1 MIGMESLHRALFEA
15 AADAILVVDEGGAIV
30 LANAACGALFGCDP
44 AELVGAPLESLVPA
58 RVEEHVRQRSNYL
71 RDPGPRAMGGGL
83 ALFARRL
90 DGSEVPVDIS
100 LSPLVVGGRRLVS
113 CSIRDQRG
121 RTHGLD
127 HLRVQAKALRSAA
140 NGVVI
145 TDDTGTITWVNPA
158 ATAMTGYASDELLGK
173 HTRIL
178 KSGEHGPELY
188 SDLWRT
194 VRRGETWSGTMV
206 NRRKDGSLYHEEQ
219 TIAPVTDD
227 AGRVTHFIA
236 IKRDVSAERRT
247 QEALARA
254 HEELAAR
261 LTEIESLNRRLR
273 DQAIRDPLTGL
284 HNRRYLDDALD
295 HAVARGARSGEPLS
309 VAALDL
315 DRFKDINDN
324 HGHAAG
330 DRVLLRAA
338 EVLRSSVRASDILGR
353 VGGEEFIV
361 ALPGAALGLAVARA
375 EQWRTALASGS
386 VANDDG
392 TRIHCTVSIGVAE
405 HRRGDETIAEAL
417 RRADAALY
425 EAKRG
430 GRDRVVA
437 ATPPAAADWRFPG

>member
-1 MIGMESLHRALFEA
+1 MIAMESLFRALFEA
-15 AADAILVVDEGGAIV
+15 AADAILVVDEAGSIL
-30 LANAACGALFGCDP
+30 LANPACGALVGCEP
-44 AELVGAPLESLVPA
+44 GSLVGTSLEALVPA
-58 RVEEHVRQRSNYL
+58 RFGDHGRRRAEYG
-71 RDPGPRAMGGGL
+71 RDPRPRAMGAGL
-83 ALFARRL
+83 SLFLRRA

-100 LSPLVVGGRRLVS
+100 LSPFRADGRRLVS

-127 HLRVQAKALRSAA
+127 SLRVQATALRSAA

-145 TDDTGTITWVNPA
+145 TDECGTITWVNPA
-158 ATAMTGYASDELLGK
+158 ACAITGYAADELVGQ

-188 SDLWRT
+188 ADLWRT
-194 VRRGETWSGTMV
+194 VLRGETWSGSMV
-206 NRRKDGSLYHEEQ
+206 NRRKNGSLYHEEQ

-227 AGRVTHFIA
+227 TGLVTHFVA

-247 QEALARA
+247 QDALARA

-261 LTEIESLNRRLR
+261 LAEIESLNRRLR

-295 HAVARGARSGEPLS
+295 HAVASVARSGQPLS
-309 VAALDL
+309 VVALDL
-315 DRFKDINDN
+315 DRFKDINDT

-338 EVLRSSVRASDILGR
+338 EVLRAHVRASDIVGR

-361 ALPGAALGLAVARA
+361 CLPGATLRSALARA
-375 EQWRTALASGS
+375 EEWRAALAGTS
-386 VANDDG
+386 VRGDDG
-392 TRIHCTVSIGVAE
+392 TSVRCTVSIGVAE
-405 HRRGDETIAEAL
+405 HHHADETIAETL

-437 ATPPAAADWRFPG
+437 AAPPAVSG

>member
-1 MIGMESLHRALFEA
+1 MKAMETLYRALFEA
-15 AADAILVVDEGGAIV
+15 AADAILVVDEGGSIV
-30 LANAACGALFGCDP
+30 LANAACGALLGCEP
-44 AELVGAPLESLVPA
+44 AGLVGASIESLVPA
-58 RVEEHVRQRSNYL
+58 RFEDHARLRTDYG
-71 RDPGPRAMGGGL
+71 RDPQPRAMGAGL
-83 ALFARRL
+83 ALFVRRS

-100 LSPLVVGGRRLVS
+100 LSPLLVGGRRLVS

-121 RTHGLD
+121 RTHALD

-145 TDDTGTITWVNPA
+145 TDATGTITWVNPA
-158 ATAMTGYASDELLGK
+158 AEAMTGYASDELLGK

-178 KSGEHGPELY
+178 KSGEHGPAFYE
-188 SDLWRT
+188 DLWRT

-227 AGRVTHFIA
+227 AGLVTHFIA
-236 IKRDVSAERRT
+236 IKRDVSDERRT
-247 QEALARA
+247 QEALTRA

-261 LTEIESLNRRLR
+261 VTEIESLNRQLS

-284 HNRRYLDDALD
+284 HNRRYLEDALD

-309 VAALDL
+309 VVALDL
-315 DRFKDINDN
+315 DRFKDINDT

-338 EVLRSSVRASDILGR
+338 EVLRTHVRASDIVGR

-361 ALPGAALGLAVARA
+361 ALPGATLGLAVARA
-375 EQWRTALASGS
+375 EQWRAALAGGAVLS
-386 VANDDG
+386 DDG
-392 TRIHCTVSIGVAE
+392 TRVHCTVSIGVAE
-405 HRRGDETIAEAL
+405 HRRTEETIAEAL

-437 ATPPAAADWRFPG
+437 APPPTWGG

>member
-1 MIGMESLHRALFEA
+1 MNAVESLHRALFEA
-15 AADAILVVDEGGAIV
+15 AADAILVVDEGGSIV
-30 LANAACGALFGCDP
+30 VANAACGALLGCDT
-44 AELVGAPLESLVPA
+44 ADLVGASLESLVPA
-58 RVEEHVRQRSNYL
+58 RFENHARQRSDYL
-71 RDPGPRAMGGGL
+71 RDPRPRAMGGGL
-83 ALFARRL
+83 SLFARRV
-90 DGSEVPVDIS
+90 DGGEVPVDIS
-100 LSPLVVGGRRLVS
+100 LSPLLVAGRRLVS
-113 CSIRDQRG
+113 SSIRDQRG
-121 RTHGLD
+121 RSHGLD

-145 TDDTGTITWVNPA
+145 TDEAGTITWANPA

-188 SDLWRT
+188 ADLWQT
-194 VRRGETWSGTMV
+194 VRRGETWSGRMV

-227 AGRVTHFIA
+227 AGLVTHFIA

-261 LTEIESLNRRLR
+261 LAEIESLNRRLR

-295 HAVARGARSGEPLS
+295 
-309 VAALDL
+309 L
-315 DRFKDINDN
+315 DRFKDINDT

-338 EVLRSSVRASDILGR
+338 EVLRRHVRASDIVGR
-353 VGGEEFIV
+353 VGGEEFLV
-361 ALPGAALGLAVARA
+361 ALPGAPLALAVARA
-375 EQWRTALASGS
+375 EQWRAALAAGS
-386 VANDDG
+386 VRSDDG
-392 TRIHCTVSIGVAE
+392 TSVHCTVSIGVAE
-405 HRRGDETIAEAL
+405 HRRADETIAEAL

-437 ATPPAAADWRFPG
+437 AAHPASGA

>member
-1 MIGMESLHRALFEA
+1 MNAVESLHRALFEA
-15 AADAILVVDEGGAIV
+15 AADAILVVDEGGSIV
-30 LANAACGALFGCDP
+30 VANAACGALLGCDT
-44 AELVGAPLESLVPA
+44 ADLVGASLESLVPA
-58 RVEEHVRQRSNYL
+58 RFENHARQRSDYL
-71 RDPGPRAMGGGL
+71 RDPRPRAMGGGL
-83 ALFARRL
+83 SLFARRV
-90 DGSEVPVDIS
+90 DGGEVPVDIS
-100 LSPLVVGGRRLVS
+100 LSPLLVAGRRLVS
-113 CSIRDQRG
+113 SSIRNQRG
-121 RTHGLD
+121 RSHGLD

-145 TDDTGTITWVNPA
+145 TDEAGTITWANPA

-188 SDLWRT
+188 ADLWQT
-194 VRRGETWSGTMV
+194 VRRGETWSGRMV

-227 AGRVTHFIA
+227 AGLVTHFIA

-261 LTEIESLNRRLR
+261 LAEIESLNRRLR

-295 HAVARGARSGEPLS
+295 
-309 VAALDL
+309 L

-338 EVLRSSVRASDILGR
+338 EVLRSNVRASDIVGR

-361 ALPGAALGLAVARA
+361 ALPGANLGLAVARA
-375 EQWRTALASGS
+375 EQWRAALAAGS
-386 VANDDG
+386 VASDDG
-392 TRIHCTVSIGVAE
+392 TKVRCTVSIGVAE
-405 HRRGDETIAEAL
+405 HRRADETITEAL

-437 ATPPAAADWRFPG
+437 ASHPASGA